1 MEKTNKTI
9 EELINK
15 TKFAE
20 HHNNDDSSVNAIL
33 GVDEKNAPITFK
45 FNDQRSTI
53 ALFGRSGMGKTV
65 MIYDM
70 VYSILSQTDPSK
82 LRIALIDGK
91 GSSFDLIEH
100 NEEYY
105 NPFLYAPAVNAS
117 EDIKYARALIAN
129 IVDVYHQ
136 RMKLFKE
143 NNVSTFDE
151 YNSLPNVNLL
161 PVIWL
166 IIDEFSAIT
175 WRDRELT
182 VRQMNIQGVGSNLE
196 FLVKVCRESGIR
208 ILLSNQ
214 SASSNVVSKKIL
226 SNIWNRI
233 SLGLVSYK
241 ESQNVF
247 ENANIDLSSI
257 NEPGLFYTNMVSD
270 GSNQIRKG
278 KAIFLNFK
286 LVNKLNKEL
295 NKQFPNYSYV
305 KTRKKIL
312 EEK

>member
-1 MEKTNKTI
+1 MEKANKTI

-53 ALFGRSGMGKTV
+53 ALFGRSGMGKTI
-65 MIYDM
+65 MILDM
-70 VYSILSQTDPSK
+70 LYSVLSQTDPSK

-91 GSSFDLIEH
+91 GNSFDSVDH
-100 NEEYY
+100 NGKYY
-105 NPFLYAPAVNAS
+105 NPFLYAPAANAS
-117 EDIKYARALIAN
+117 EDIEYARSLIAN
-129 IVDVYHQ
+129 IVDVYYQ

-143 NNVSTFDE
+143 NDVITFNE
-151 YNSLPNVNLL
+151 YNLLPNVKPL

-182 VRQMNIQGVGSNLE
+182 VRQMNKNVGSNLE
-196 FLVKVCRESGIR
+196 FLVKACRESGIR

-233 SLGLVSYK
+233 SLGLVNYK

-247 ENANIDLSSI
+247 GNANIELSSI

-278 KAIFLNFK
+278 KAMFLNFK

>member
-1 MEKTNKTI
+1 MEKANKTI

-20 HHNNDDSSVNAIL
+20 HYNDDNSSVNAIL

-45 FNDQRSTI
+45 FNDQRPTI

-70 VYSILSQTDPSK
+70 LYSVLSQTDPSK
-82 LRIALIDGK
+82 LKIALIDGK
-91 GSSFDLIEH
+91 GSSFDLVEH
-100 NEEYY
+100 SGKYY

-117 EDIKYARALIAN
+117 EDIEYARALIKN

-166 IIDEFSAIT
+166 IIDEFSAIA
-175 WRDRELT
+175 WRDRELK
-182 VRQMNIQGVGSNLE
+182 VSQMDTQSIKSNLE
-196 FLVKVCRESGIR
+196 FLVQVCRESGIR

-214 SASSNVVSKKIL
+214 FAFSNAIPQKIFSS
-226 SNIWNRI
+226 IWNRI
-233 SLGLVSYK
+233 SLGLVSYD
-241 ESQNVF
+241 ESKNVF
-247 ENANIDLSSI
+247 ENANIDLSAI
-257 NEPGLFYTNMVSD
+257 DELGLFYTNMAPNS
-270 GSNQIRKG
+270 SNQIKKG
-278 KAIFLNFK
+278 KAMFLSNE

-295 NKQFPNYSYV
+295 SKQFPNYSCV
-305 KTRKKIL
+305 KTR
-312 EEK
+312 EEIMCGK